1 MASFFLYRPLS
12 AIETMKGADHSIAS
26 LHLSSPS
33 SPSRIPILH
42 SSSFSLSSFALSSL
56 RPFLICHSS
65 KKKESGFT
73 DRILDYI
80 EGGPKLRKWYGA
92 SDILP
97 KEVGPED
104 EDSESPEMGEVR
116 DAVLVTN
123 GESEI
128 GQMVILSLVV
138 KRARVKAL
146 FKDKKASVDAF
157 GTYVEALV
165 GDLSN
170 MSFLSKALRG
180 VRAIICPAND
190 GFFSDAG
197 RMKGVQHVILLSQL
211 DVYKGAGVFQA
222 IIKKKSREFAE
233 RDEEVVI
240 SSGIPY
246 TIVKAGLLQ
255 DVQGG
260 KQGFC
265 FDEGVAS
272 KGRLSKEDAAGICV
286 EALDAV
292 PTKGLIFEVVNGD
305 EKVEDWKEWFATKIR
320 NAEGR

>member
-1 MASFFLYRPLS
+1 
-12 AIETMKGADHSIAS
+12 
-26 LHLSSPS
+26 
-33 SPSRIPILH
+33 
-42 SSSFSLSSFALSSL
+42 
-56 RPFLICHSS
+56 
-65 KKKESGFT
+65 
-73 DRILDYI
+73 
-80 EGGPKLRKWYGA
+80 
-92 SDILP
+92 
-97 KEVGPED
+97 
-104 EDSESPEMGEVR
+104 
-116 DAVLVTN
+116 
-123 GESEI
+123 
-128 GQMVILSLVV
+128 MVILSLIV
-138 KRARVKAL
+138 KRARVKAF

-180 VRAIICPAND
+180 VRAIICPSND

-233 RDEEVVI
+233 RDQEVVI

-246 TIVKAGLLQ
+246 TIIKAGLLQ

-272 KGRLSKEDAAGICV
+272 KGRLNKEDAARICV

-292 PTKGLIFEVVNGD
+292 PTKGLMFEVVNGD
-305 EKVEDWKEWFATKIR
+305 ERVEDWQEWFATKIR